1 MLPKAAAT
9 AHGVYAEK
17 PVLNLDCLA
26 SIAGACSTPLVLHG
40 GSGLSDDDFRACVAG
55 GISKINIV
63 THNNLTAARAAHTHF
78 TESVGAF
85 ELMPFITEAVKH
97 ETMHHM
103 RVFGSDGK
111 A

>member
-1 MLPKAAAT
+1 MNI
-9 AHGVYAEK
+9 YANNIA
-17 PVLNLDCLA
+17 VIIVNLN
-26 SIAGACSTPLVLHG
+26 
-40 GSGLSDDDFRACVAG
+40 
-55 GISKINIV
+55 SKINIF

>member
-1 MLPKAAAT
+1 MLNAAGAAWGAAGFRT
-9 AHGVYAEK
+9 TISA
-17 PVLNLDCLA
+17 PVLREA
-26 SIAGACSTPLVLHG
+26 SP
-40 GSGLSDDDFRACVAG
+40 
-55 GISKINIV
+55 KINIF